1 MIRCRR
7 NHKARMNRLFRDQ
20 INPLK
25 IFDDVELCVKFRS
38 RRVLILTI
46 VDELQEAIEHQ
57 LTRQARPQCS
67 DSGSVS
73 DSDSGSDSVASVR
86 CSSTSS
92 STSVFQVRIKYEN
105 NP

>member
-1 MIRCRR
+1 MIRRRR
-7 NHKARMNRLFRDQ
+7 NHKVGINRLFRDQ

-25 IFDDVELCVKFRS
+25 IFDDVESCVKFRS
-38 RRVLILTI
+38 RRVRILAI
-46 VDELQEAIEHQ
+46 VDELQEAVEHQ
-57 LTRQARPQCS
+57 LTRQAQPQCS
-67 DSGSVS
+67 DSDIAIGS
-73 DSDSGSDSVASVR
+73 DSASVASVR

>member
-1 MIRCRR
+1 MIRRRR
-7 NHKARMNRLFRDQ
+7 NHKAGINRLFRDQ

-25 IFDDVELCVKFRS
+25 IFDDVESCVKFRS
-38 RRVLILTI
+38 RRVRILAI
-46 VDELQEAIEHQ
+46 VDELQEAVEHQ
-57 LTRQARPQCS
+57 LTRQAQPQAQCS
-67 DSGSVS
+67 DSDIAIGSAS
-73 DSDSGSDSVASVR
+73 ASVASVR